1 MTNSTPHTN
10 DALRSNLWND
20 SEQSDSDSLSIATDD
35 TADDLIG
42 PGRTLGLI
50 YNCAGRWVERKLN
63 KLAEKMKIGPNATY
77 EKIEKKRLLLLGE
90 SATSLQKVEIPKSEE
105 RRFTRHAKALLEYAK
120 TTKRVKSSF
129 LIIHADA
136 YIQICIERHSNTIS
150 TQRAALEHIVA
161 LAIGDP
167 YFRALFEVLDSP
179 KILRQ
184 NCKELSKFEY
194 DSTFDTTQLQS
205 FSRKALIVVS
215 EVDIGRVLSE
225 MKVGF
230 FLGPQAVQCYSRLIN
245 FLR

>member
-1 MTNSTPHTN
+1 MTNSSPHTN
-10 DALRSNLWND
+10 DALRSNLWN
-20 SEQSDSDSLSIATDD
+20 EQSDSDSLSITTDD
-35 TADDLIG
+35 TADNLIG

-50 YNCAGRWVERKLN
+50 YDCAGRWVEKKLN

-90 SATSLQKVEIPKSEE
+90 SDATSLQKVDIPKSEE

-120 TTKRVKSSF
+120 STKRVNSPF
-129 LIIHADA
+129 FIIHAVA

-225 MKVGF
+225 MKDGF
-230 FLGPQAVQCYSRLIN
+230 FLGPRAVQCYSRLIN